1 LSKLEGYQE
10 VADRI
15 AVFYEKYPEGSIR
28 TKGFNVIE
36 VAGQTFIVV
45 EALVY
50 RNTTDQLPGT
60 GTAWEP
66 FPGRTA
72 YTRGS
77 ELMVGETSA
86 WGRALA
92 SIGLGGRKI
101 ATAEEV
107 QAAVEVKASDRGLK
121 LQAELK
127 KRKVTQDKIKLAMA
141 ACGVDVGGRS
151 LPVVFKGLTDEEVNT
166 LWHRLISE

>member
-15 AVFYEKYPEGSIR
+15 AAFYEKYPEGSIR

-36 VAGQTFIVV
+36 VAGLTFIVV

-50 RNTTDQLPGT
+50 RNTQDRLPGT
-60 GTAWEP
+60 GTAWEQ
-66 FPGRTA
+66 FPARSPML
-72 YTRGS
+72 RGS

-92 SIGLGGRKI
+92 SIGLGGKKI

-127 KRKVTQDKIKLAMA
+127 KRKVTQDTIKLAMA

-151 LPVVFKGLTDEEVNT
+151 LPVVFKSLTDEEVNA